1 METLFRLPSDEN
13 SRKSDYSVVAAPPRV
28 PHSCHPTCHS
38 KYHHYHHICIINII
52 THPPGGTMLHRWE
65 WSSPS
70 PLGNLVASCLR
81 MSHLSHFST
90 HSLIYPDL
98 KSTPWYIAIKKSQIC
113 LKFLS
118 RHPLPDIFIFPL
130 SSNSVKSPKFTNSY
144 FQGAAFIT
152 WQEHFPK
159 SGCQITKSNWITM
172 SVSKIDVGVKI
183 FAFRHPIKW

>member
-1 METLFRLPSDEN
+1 MTIPSLLHLPVSHIL
-13 SRKSDYSVVAAPPRV
+13 VF
-28 PHSCHPTCHS
+28 PHVTV
-38 KYHHYHHICIINII
+38 NII
-52 THPPGGTMLHRWE
+52 IIIIYVSST
-65 WSSPS
+65 SSPTH
-70 PLGNLVASCLR
+70 LVGLCYIGGNDHHHLHLETSLHLACLR

-98 KSTPWYIAIKKSQIC
+98 KSTPWYIAIKKSQIR